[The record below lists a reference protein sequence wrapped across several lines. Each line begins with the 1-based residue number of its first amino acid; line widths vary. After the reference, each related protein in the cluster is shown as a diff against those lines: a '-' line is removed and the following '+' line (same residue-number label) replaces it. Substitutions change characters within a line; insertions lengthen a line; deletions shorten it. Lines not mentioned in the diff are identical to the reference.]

1 MPPETSSERPVVW
14 LVRHG
19 ETAWNAEGRMQGHT
33 DVPLTERGRAQAHA
47 LAERLR
53 SEPPARIVSSDLSRA
68 LETAS
73 FVGAACGVVP
83 SADRRLREQDLGAW
97 SGRTFPQVEAVDPD
111 LARRFRAY
119 DPEARPPGGETRA
132 ELASRV
138 WAAFEAHAH
147 AGSTGPLLIVAHGGP
162 IQAVIYRVLGLPLT
176 TVRRFRLPNVG
187 LTTLLC
193 RGGHWYVQT
202 LNDTT
207 HLASTSGD
215 RFPFE

>member
-1 MPPETSSERPVVW
+1 
-14 LVRHG
+14 
-19 ETAWNAEGRMQGHT
+19 MQGHT
-33 DVPLTERGRAQAHA
+33 DVPLTELGRTQAHA
-47 LAERLR
+47 LAQRLR
-53 SEPPARIVSSDLSRA
+53 SAPPSRIVSSDLSRA

-83 SADRRLREQDLGAW
+83 CVDRRLREQDLGAW
-97 SGRTFPQVEAVDPD
+97 SGRTFLEVEAVDPE
-111 LARRFRAY
+111 LAHRFRAY

-138 WAAFEAHAH
+138 WTAFEAHTADG
-147 AGSTGPLLIVAHGGP
+147 GSKGPLLIVAHGGP
-162 IQAVIYRVLGLPLT
+162 IQAVIYHILGLPLT

-187 LTTLLC
+187 LTTLIC
-193 RGGHWYVQT
+193 RGGHWFVQT